1 MNIKTAIFSLMLT
14 ILWLPLSAFAET
26 VYVTDAWK
34 FEMRE
39 SPCFQCKI
47 AILGIPSGTQLQ
59 TTGEVEGSWTQVR
72 TQNGTTGWMPNNY
85 LSPIPAARNGLKTA
99 QESAERAAATADLAS
114 NQMQQVTEELK
125 RAGIEIEVVDV
136 SSEDG
141 LATIQAPRIMGDL
154 ATLGR
159 QNKEL
164 LERSQLLQNELDL
177 RIAEIDRL
185 EDSEVKT
192 FFVYGAAAVI
202 AGAFLAVILPRIK
215 PRRSS
220 SEWA

>member
-1 MNIKTAIFSLMLT
+1 MNIKTT
-14 ILWLPLSAFAET
+14 ISYIALCVLWLPFSAIAET

-39 SPCFQCKI
+39 TPCFQCKI
-47 AILGIPSGTQLQ
+47 AILGIPSGTPLE
-59 TTGEVEGSWTQVR
+59 TTGEVEDTWTQVR
-72 TQNGTTGWMPNNY
+72 TENGTVGWMPNNY
-85 LSPIPAARNGLKTA
+85 LSPVPAARNELGTA
-99 QESAERAAATADLAS
+99 QDRADRASARADLTS
-114 NQMQQVTEELK
+114 LQMQQVTEELQ

-136 SSEDG
+136 SSDDG
-141 LATIQAPRIMGDL
+141 LATIQAPRIVGNL

-185 EDSEVKT
+185 KDSEVKT
-192 FFVYGAAAVI
+192 FFIYGAGAVI
-202 AGAFLAVILPRIK
+202 AGAFLAVILPRLK

>member
-1 MNIKTAIFSLMLT
+1 MNIKTAILSLLLT
-14 ILWLPLSAFAET
+14 SLWFPFFTFAET

-47 AILGIPSGTQLQ
+47 AILGIPSGTRLD
-59 TTGEVEGSWTQVR
+59 TTGEVEGSWTQVS
-72 TQNGTTGWMPNNY
+72 TQNGTIGWMPNNY
-85 LSPIPAARNGLKTA
+85 LSPVPAARNELQSA
-99 QESAERAAATADLAS
+99 QENAERSAARADLAGS
-114 NQMQQVTEELK
+114 QMLQVTEELE

-164 LERSQLLQNELDL
+164 LERNQLLQNELDL
-177 RIAEIDRL
+177 HIAKIDRL
-185 EDSEVKT
+185 EDSEVRS
-192 FFVYGAAAVI
+192 FFVYGAVAVI